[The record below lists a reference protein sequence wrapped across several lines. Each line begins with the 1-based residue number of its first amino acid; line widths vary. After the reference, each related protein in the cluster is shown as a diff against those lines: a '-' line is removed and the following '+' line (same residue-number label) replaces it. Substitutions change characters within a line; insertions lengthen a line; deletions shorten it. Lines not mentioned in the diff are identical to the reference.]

1 MMSDLGKIMAG
12 ELENRQQ
19 EKQEVAFQMFAEGGH
34 SAKEIAEA
42 MGTTSL
48 SEVSVLLEK
57 FNEQQISKG
66 KPPVTLGAGKSKKT
80 TKANPPAVPA
90 GEPSTPVVTDPDDRA
105 LLDQIALQA
114 LTIAVAD
121 CDDGIRAG
129 QIWRRALRTIDAWLS
144 RMLPEIRRTPD
155 AVQPW
160 AAIAASIALAEVQEA
175 DNE

>member
-1 MMSDLGKIMAG
+1 MMSDLEKIMAG

-19 EKQEVAFQMFAEGGH
+19 EKQEVAFQMFEEGGH

-48 SEVSVLLEK
+48 SEVSLLLEK
-57 FNEQQISKG
+57 YNEKMISKG
-66 KPPVTLGAGKSKKT
+66 KSPVVLGGGKGKKAA
-80 TKANPPAVPA
+80 KANRPAVPTD
-90 GEPSTPVVTDPDDRA
+90 EPSTPVVTDPDDLA

-129 QIWRRALRTIDAWLS
+129 QIWRRTLRTIDAWLS
-144 RMLPEIRRTPD
+144 RMMPEIRQTPN
-155 AVQPW
+155 AAQSW
-160 AAIAASIALAEVQEA
+160 AHIAASIALAEVQEA